1 MTTTLMPFHNS
12 YHRPITPLRG
22 SELYRSKQAN
32 NKLDTQSSFYC
43 LQRQPGLQWTQLAP
57 KWDVG
62 SFRTIRRAKWMSF
75 SEISLLMGILVASLP
90 EDEPGAI
97 PIDVIHLIQQAQ
109 QGDREAVATIYRVYV
124 RRIYRYVACR
134 VPSTNDAEDLTA
146 EVFVRM
152 VEALPTYKI
161 TGAPFEA
168 WLYRIAA
175 SRVSDFYRNKAH
187 VRNEELH
194 ENLADDTVPS
204 EEMLIERQ
212 MLDTLHRAMHR
223 LPEEQQTIL
232 IMRFVERK
240 SHEEVAMLLGRSV
253 TAVKSIQHRAL
264 SRLTEML
271 GSNHKV
277 RHYLRG
283 DHE

>member
-1 MTTTLMPFHNS
+1 
-12 YHRPITPLRG
+12 
-22 SELYRSKQAN
+22 
-32 NKLDTQSSFYC
+32 
-43 LQRQPGLQWTQLAP
+43 
-57 KWDVG
+57 
-62 SFRTIRRAKWMSF
+62 MSF
-75 SEISLLMGILVASLP
+75 SEITWLMGILAASLP
-90 EDEPGAI
+90 EDEPNAI
-97 PIDVIHLIQQAQ
+97 PIDVVSLIRQAQ

-134 VPSTNDAEDLTA
+134 VSSTNDAEDLTA

-152 VEALPTYKI
+152 VEALPNYQI

-175 SRVSDFYRNKAH
+175 SRISDFYRNKAH
-187 VRNEELH
+187 VRSEELH

-204 EEMLIERQ
+204 EEMLIEGQ
-212 MLDTLHRAMHR
+212 MLDNLRRAMHR

-240 SHEEVAMLLGRSV
+240 SHEEVAMFLGRSV

>member
-1 MTTTLMPFHNS
+1 MTTSLMHFHAYHSEPLVPIGEGLSRSRQTNGNPERQRTVYDLQHQAGLKWNQLPF
-12 YHRPITPLRG
+12 G
-22 SELYRSKQAN
+22 SL
-32 NKLDTQSSFYC
+32 
-43 LQRQPGLQWTQLAP
+43 G
-57 KWDVG
+57 
-62 SFRTIRRAKWMSF
+62 TIRRAKWMSF
-75 SEISLLMGILVASLP
+75 SEITWLMGILAASLP
-90 EDEPGAI
+90 EDEPGTI
-97 PIDVIHLIQQAQ
+97 PVDIANLIREAQ
-109 QGDREAVATIYRVYV
+109 QGDREAVATIYRAYV

-146 EVFVRM
+146 DVFVRM
-152 VEALPTYKI
+152 VEALPNYQI

-175 SRVSDFYRNKAH
+175 SRVSDFYRNKA
-187 VRNEELH
+187 NKQGEELH
-194 ENLADDTVPS
+194 ENLTDDTVPS
-204 EEMLIERQ
+204 EEMLIEGQ
-212 MLDTLHRAMHR
+212 MLDTLRSAMQR
-223 LPEEQQTIL
+223 LPEEHQTIL

-283 DHE
+283 SHE